1 MGGRVGWGEVSYF
14 PMRYREIEF
23 FFARGSI
30 FFAREHFFSGNR
42 VHQWVGGGQG
52 EGGKTWRGRKR
63 GGRRRALK
71 SGNWKTRTSLGYVRS
86 FLEILFNLRP
96 TPSNQRILV
105 RFTITLLLSFL
116 LRTDCLLLLLVPF

>member
-14 PMRYREIEF
+14 PMRYREIDF

-30 FFAREHFFSGNR
+30 FLRGNIFFG
-42 VHQWVGGGQG
+42 VHQWVGGRQG
-52 EGGKTWRGRKR
+52 EGGNTWRGRKR

-116 LRTDCLLLLLVPF
+116 LRTDCLVLLLVPF